1 MVWYLPSR
9 ESRSL
14 VRINTRRRNPEVKA
28 MLFHEI
34 YSSYYIAVSSILKE
48 AVRGTLTGKKLNA
61 LVQQHAFGESLL
73 TIPDGLMG
81 EKWRLIHKDL
91 STPLEE
97 EPSMPLTI
105 LEKRWMKAL
114 LLDPRIRL
122 FMPDM
127 AGLEEIGF
135 KDVEPLFTPDM
146 IVYYDRYSD
155 GDDYENPE
163 YIRHFRTILQALQE
177 EQDIFVSFESRLH
190 AKPQLVVT
198 PHYLEYSEKDDRFRL
213 VAAGRRRRWVINLS
227 RITACEPAHRNDLVQ
242 LKEAPAKTVTFELE
256 DRRNAMERVL
266 LHFSHLEKETK
277 RLDDRRYRVTLKY
290 DRQDETEMVI
300 RILSFGSAIRVTEPD
315 SFVALIRERIQ
326 KQLAIQKNNTS
337 QDIFQDGRET
347 NDRSGTKD
355 VSRTNDVNE
364 LNNVGKTNGKLKRR
378 S

>member
-1 MVWYLPSR
+1 
-9 ESRSL
+9 
-14 VRINTRRRNPEVKA
+14 
-28 MLFHEI
+28 
-34 YSSYYIAVSSILKE
+34 
-48 AVRGTLTGKKLNA
+48 
-61 LVQQHAFGESLL
+61 
-73 TIPDGLMG
+73 
-81 EKWRLIHKDL
+81 
-91 STPLEE
+91 
-97 EPSMPLTI
+97 MPLTI

-127 AGLEEIGF
+127 TGLKENGLE
-135 KDVEPLFTPDM
+135 DVEPLFTPDM

-163 YIRHFRTILQALQE
+163 YIRHFRTILQALQD

-213 VAAGRRRRWVINLS
+213 VAAGHRRRWVINLS
-227 RITACEPAHRNDLVQ
+227 RITACEPAHRNDRVQ

-300 RILSFGSAIRVTEPD
+300 RIMSFGSAIRVTEPD
-315 SFVALIRERIQ
+315 SFVALIRERIR
-326 KQLAIQKNNTS
+326 KQLAFQKNNIF

-347 NDRSGTKD
+347 DGRSRTKD
-355 VSRTNDVNE
+355 VSEANDISE
-364 LNNVGKTNGKLKRR
+364 KRCQQDK
-378 S
+378 

>member
-1 MVWYLPSR
+1 
-9 ESRSL
+9 
-14 VRINTRRRNPEVKA
+14 

-61 LVQQHAFGESLL
+61 LVQEHAFGESLL
-73 TIPDGLMG
+73 TIPDGLKG

-91 STPLEE
+91 STPLET

-127 AGLEEIGF
+127 TGLEKIGF
-135 KDVEPLFTPDM
+135 EKSGIEKTGLEKKELEDIGLEDVEPLFTPDM

-155 GDDYENPE
+155 GDDYEDPE
-163 YIRHFRTILQALQE
+163 YIRHFRTILQALQQ
-177 EQDIFVSFESRLH
+177 EQDIFISFESRLH
-190 AKPQLVVT
+190 AKPRLVVT

-213 VAAGRRRRWVINLS
+213 VAAGHKRRWVINLS
-227 RITACEPAHRNDLVQ
+227 RITACEPAHKNDHVQ
-242 LKEAPAKTVTFELE
+242 LKEAPARTVTFELE

-300 RILSFGSAIRVTEPD
+300 RILSFGAAIRVTEPE
-315 SFVALIRERIQ
+315 SFVALIRERIR
-326 KQLAIQKNNTS
+326 KQLA
-337 QDIFQDGRET
+337 FQ
-347 NDRSGTKD
+347 NK
-355 VSRTNDVNE
+355 
-364 LNNVGKTNGKLKRR
+364 K
-378 S
+378 